1 MLLYLHQSFFMP
13 LQHFIN
19 YIQTEKRQSTHTVKA
34 YKSDLEQ
41 FSAFTEEVFSC
52 NIQEATTP
60 MLKAWIS
67 SLKSKR
73 FDNSSINRKISALK
87 VYYHFLHTN
96 AFIKNNPAERIN
108 TLKAKKRVA
117 VFVPKSDIEKNV
129 VKIEENDFAQHRN
142 YLIFELFYQTGIRA
156 GEMIELHDSDID
168 FFGKTIKVI
177 GKGNKQRIIPFGSE
191 LSKQIQNYV
200 HLKNAMFPESIYFI
214 VSNKGGKSYESMLY
228 RIIRTMLSEFTTI
241 SKKSPHVLRHTFATH
256 MLNNGASLIAIK
268 ELLGHSSLSATQI
281 YTHNS
286 IEQLKSIHKSA
297 HPKGGA

>member
-1 MLLYLHQSFFMP
+1 MP

-41 FSAFTEEVFSC
+41 FSAFTEEVFSS
-52 NIQEATTP
+52 NIQEASTP

-67 SLKSKR
+67 SLKIKQL
-73 FDNSSINRKISALK
+73 DNSSINRKISALK
-87 VYYHFLHTN
+87 VFYHFLHSN
-96 AFIKNNPAERIN
+96 DYIKINPAERIN

-117 VFVPKSDIEKNV
+117 VFVPKSDIETDT
-129 VKIEENDFAQHRN
+129 IEIKENDFVQQRN
-142 YLIFELFYQTGIRA
+142 FLIFELFYQTGIRA
-156 GEMIELHDSDID
+156 GEMIELLDTDID

-191 LSKQIQNYV
+191 LSKQIQNYM
-200 HLKNAMFPESIYFI
+200 HLKKSIFPENSNLI
-214 VSNKGGKSYESMLY
+214 VSNKGLKSYESMLY
-228 RIIRTMLSEFTTI
+228 RIIRSMLSDFTTI
-241 SKKSPHVLRHTFATH
+241 AKKSPHVLRHTFATH